1 MDLRLKGK
9 KAIVTGGTRGI
20 GRAIADL
27 LVEEGCD
34 VAICA
39 RNAGQVDAAVAAFEA
54 RGVKAAGEAFDAG
67 QADALAAFVDR
78 MAARLGGL
86 DIFVANI
93 SAAMGGGN
101 DPASWRAAVEVD
113 ILATVRGCETAVPH
127 LEKSDAGAVV
137 VVGTVSAVEVSGPRR
152 PYSAVKAALIPYVK
166 NLARDLAPKNVR
178 ANLVSPGTIYFE
190 GGVWNMVEKN
200 APDFFNRALGRN
212 PMGRMGK
219 PEEVASAAVFLASPR
234 ASFITGSNFV
244 CDGAITQR
252 VGF

>member
-1 MDLRLKGK
+1 MDLGLKGR

-39 RNAGQVDAAVAAFEA
+39 RTPDQVDEAVAAFKA
-54 RGVKAAGEAFDAG
+54 KGVKAAGEAFDV
-67 QADALAAFVDR
+67 ADADAVAAFVDR
-78 MAARLGGL
+78 MALALGGL

-93 SAAMGGGN
+93 SGAMGLAN
-101 DPASWRAAVEVD
+101 DAAGWKRAVEVD
-113 ILATVRGCETAVPH
+113 ILSTVRGCEAAVPH
-127 LEKSDAGAVV
+127 LEKSGAGAIVV
-137 VVGTVSAVEVSGPRR
+137 ISSVSAVEVSGVRR

-166 NLARDLAPKNVR
+166 NLARDLAAKNVR
-178 ANLVSPGTIYFE
+178 ANLVSPGSIYFK
-190 GGVWNMVEKN
+190 GGVWNMVEQ
-200 APDFFNRALGRN
+200 AMPDLYQATLGRN
-212 PMGRMGK
+212 PMGRMGR
-219 PEEVASAAVFLASPR
+219 PEEVADAAVFLASAR
-234 ASFITGSNFV
+234 ASFITGANLI

>member
-1 MDLRLKGK
+1 MDLGLKGK

-34 VAICA
+34 LAVCA
-39 RNAGQVDAAVAAFEA
+39 RTEAGVSEAVAAFKA
-54 RGVKAAGEAFDAG
+54 RGAEAAGEAFDV
-67 QADALAAFVDR
+67 ADADAVAAFVDR
-78 MAARLGGL
+78 MAGALGGL

-93 SAAMGGGN
+93 SGAMGGGN
-101 DPASWRAAVEVD
+101 DPASWRKAVEVD
-113 ILATVRGCETAVPH
+113 ILSTVRGCEAAIPH
-127 LEKSDAGAVV
+127 LEKSGAGAIVV
-137 VVGTVSAVEVSGPRR
+137 IGTVSAVEVSGARR

-178 ANLVSPGTIYFE
+178 ANLVSPGSIYFK
-190 GGVWNMVEKN
+190 GGVWNMVETNMPEVFK
-200 APDFFNRALGRN
+200 ATLSRN

-219 PEEVASAAVFLASPR
+219 PEEVAAAAVFLASPR
-234 ASFITGSNFV
+234 ASFVTGANLI

-252 VGF
+252 VDF